1 VKVTALFQKLKN
13 FLFAE
18 KDHSPRPLRPLVD
31 VTGVEH
37 RFIRPRP
44 LRVRGLWLRIL
55 RRLRSNCAP

>member
-37 RFIRPRP
+37 RFNTTSSTA
-44 LRVRGLWLRIL
+44 GSRIMVTHTAKAAVE
-55 RRLRSNCAP
+55 LRS